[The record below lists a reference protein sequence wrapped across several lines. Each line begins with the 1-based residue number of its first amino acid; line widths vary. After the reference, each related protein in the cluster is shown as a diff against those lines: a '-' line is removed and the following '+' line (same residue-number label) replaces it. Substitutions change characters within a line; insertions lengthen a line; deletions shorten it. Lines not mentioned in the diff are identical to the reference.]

1 MKVLQLHCL
10 QLHSIVRRLWVP
22 LLIGAGLL
30 AGACST
36 NIVAE
41 VVNSPLSA
49 AGTVAGADTG
59 LNVYLQKPEAEG
71 IEFMDPAVVG
81 YGIPAGGR
89 IEIEMAG
96 GFSRDPG
103 VKISQKAIMVVTGAP
118 QQGMP
123 GKKVGYKVSQGPNGN
138 TYVVTPTKPGGL
150 VAEKLM
156 SPAPGAKGDPI
167 RQRGIKVFHLG
178 FLASPFRNESG
189 TGTVRVRIYDGKN
202 KIVHE
207 GEGSVKFLS
216 AAVPQILPN
225 NLAQKQRNHNWQRIN
240 SGDTLGVTAGTVPIT
255 LNLYEKAG
263 GPPARMSKFK
273 QGILGAGVLSTQQ
286 LKAMG
291 YARPA
296 ALARYNGGLIVQDSN
311 GDGKLDP
318 NMDTII
324 GGVLG
329 AAPKGARGQE
339 LRSLERGGSP
349 VLSQPTGKF
358 HPKVGKRFGGA
369 IMQLQFTAGD
379 KPGIYRP
386 TLALL
391 REPGDLNSGDGSRY
405 TYTIVVR

>member
-1 MKVLQLHCL
+1 MKVLQPS
-10 QLHSIVRRLWVP
+10 SIVRRLWVP

-36 NIVAE
+36 NIVAD
-41 VVNSPLSA
+41 VVSSPLSA
-49 AGTVAGADTG
+49 ASTVAGAKSG

-71 IEFMDPAVVG
+71 MEFMDPAVVG

-89 IEIEMAG
+89 VEIEMAG

-123 GKKVGYKVSQGPNGN
+123 GKKVGYKVSQGPNDR
-138 TYVVTPTKPGGL
+138 TIVVMPTKPGGL

-156 SPAPGAKGDPI
+156 TPAPGAKGDPI

-178 FLASPFRNESG
+178 FLASPFRNGSG
-189 TGTVRVRIYDGKN
+189 TGTIRVRIYDGKN

-207 GEGSVKFLS
+207 GEGSIRFL
-216 AAVPQILPN
+216 ADAVPQIFPN
-225 NLAQKQRNHNWQRIN
+225 NIPQKQRNHNWQRVN

-255 LNLYEKAG
+255 LNMYEKADV
-263 GPPARMSKFK
+263 PPAQMHTFK
-273 QGILGAGVLSTQQ
+273 QGIVGAGVLSTQQ

-291 YARPA
+291 YAKPA
-296 ALARYNGGLIVQDSN
+296 ALARYNGGLIVQDTN
-311 GDGKLDP
+311 GDGRLDP
-318 NMDTII
+318 EVDAII

-339 LRSLERGGSP
+339 LRTLERDGKP
-349 VLSQPTGKF
+349 VLSEPLANF
-358 HPKVGKRFGGA
+358 HPKIGKLFGGA
-369 IMQLQFTAGD
+369 VMQLQFTAGN
-379 KPGIYRP
+379 KPGKYRP

-391 REPGDLNSGDGSRY
+391 RDPGDVNSGDGSRY